1 MQLKTSSLEFE
12 KFGSVYEQPVVPDHN
27 DMISREWHLI
37 ARRSVSQLYH
47 FDCEVFLEMQSGMA
61 ALVVGDAPE
70 ADQLQAFA
78 VHRLVRLNP
87 GVYFS
92 LVAVTSH
99 ITCRLITTND
109 YKYTLETLSP
119 PYLFERILP
128 RIRISEILGYYYSI
142 RNAGYHFKG
151 EKHNYFELTYVD
163 RGTLFTTVEGKR
175 YELKEKELMIYGPGQ
190 FHTQDIPEGCSCSY
204 VTIIFDMETVVYDEE
219 STHYE
224 LLLNKVFGYDKK
236 IYTLIKT
243 FVTESTS
250 QIPYMNSLMLCLLQ
264 ETIIRLLQSEFIGK
278 KNDRPV
284 TGARQHYQDE
294 LLEKILAYIDETI
307 YEPLSIAELCQK
319 FSMSRSS
326 LQILFKEN
334 MDISPKKYI
343 NEMKLEKSRQ
353 MICENKYT
361 ISEIALMLGFNSI
374 HYFSRAFTQ
383 KYHMAPSEYSKTQY
397 KA

>member
-47 FDCEVFLEMQSGMA
+47 FDCEVFLEMQIGMA

-383 KYHMAPSEYSKTQY
+383 KYHMAPSEYSKTLY